1 MRSRLV
7 LAAKTLVGVLIALD
21 WWYFVSVEVASSP
34 LNTYNT
40 VGFLPRVVVS
50 LAYLAWLL
58 WPLRRVG
65 WSQPRVDIEPDRPRD
80 IRGEMIA
87 RHGVDFYGEATEEEA
102 SGWISGDDAD
112 RGR

>member
-65 WSQPRVDIEPDRPRD
+65 WSQPRVDIEPDTPRD
-80 IRGEMIA
+80 IRG
-87 RHGVDFYGEATEEEA
+87 R
-102 SGWISGDDAD
+102 DDRAPRRRLLWGGD
-112 RGR
+112 RGGSLRVD